1 MRLRRWLQPEV
12 LIPALALGARLL
24 PGPRTID
31 DAYITFRYARNLLDG
46 HGLVFNPGQAVLGT
60 TTPVYAALMAALGLA
75 GGGAQAPFPTLA
87 LLVNAL
93 ADALTC
99 WMLIGL
105 GRRLGSRAAGVGIAA
120 VWAIAPM
127 SVTFAIGGME
137 TSLFIALLTA
147 TLYALCHDRPV
158 AAAAFGALSLLTR
171 PDALLLVLPA
181 AAERLRRSLPR
192 GRLNADPQPVAA
204 REALV
209 FALPLAAWGALAT
222 WAYGSP
228 LPHSILAKAAAY
240 RLPPEAALV
249 RLLQHYSTPFLEHL
263 TFGTGAIAA
272 GLLLYPVLFGLGAL
286 RALRLR
292 PGVWPLFAFPWLYLI
307 AFAAANPLIFRWYL
321 APPLPAYLL
330 GIGLG
335 LARLADDLRRPRW
348 VAVPLIAALALTARG
363 WTPRPDHG
371 PQRPAP
377 EMAFIELELVY
388 EQAARRLAPQIE
400 PGQVLAAGD
409 VGVLGFVTG
418 ARVLDT
424 VGLNSP
430 EALPYYPLEASLYAI
445 NYAVPPRLILDQQ
458 PDFVVLLEAYGRLG
472 LFREPAFQAGYELIE
487 RLPTDLYGSDG
498 MLIYRRR

>member
-1 MRLRRWLQPEV
+1 MRLRRWLQPEI

-31 DAYITFRYARNLLDG
+31 DAYITFRYARNLLSG
-46 HGLVFNPGQAVLGT
+46 HGLVFNPGEAVLGT
-60 TTPVYAALMAALGLA
+60 TTPVYASLMAALGLA
-75 GGGAQAPFPTLA
+75 SGGAQAPFPVLA
-87 LLVNAL
+87 LIVNAL

-99 WMLIGL
+99 WMLIRL
-105 GRRLGSRAAGVGIAA
+105 GQRLGSRAAGIAMA
-120 VWAIAPM
+120 SVWAIAPM
-127 SVTFAIGGME
+127 SVSFAIGGME

-158 AAAAFGALSLLTR
+158 AAAAWGALSLLTR

-181 AAERLRRSLPR
+181 AAERVRRSLPR
-192 GRLNADPQPVAA
+192 SRLNPDPLPIRPA
-204 REALV
+204 EALV
-209 FALPLAAWGALAT
+209 FALPLAAWAGLAT
-222 WAYGSP
+222 LAYGSP

-249 RLLQHYSTPFLEHL
+249 RLLQHYGTPFLEHL
-263 TFGTGAIAA
+263 TFGTGFIAA

-292 PGVWPLFAFPWLYLI
+292 PSGWPLFAFPWLYLL
-307 AFAAANPLIFRWYL
+307 AFALANPLIFRWYL
-321 APPLPAYLL
+321 APPLPAYML

-335 LARLADDLRRPRW
+335 LARLAADLRRPRW
-348 VAVPLIAALALTARG
+348 IWLPLIAALAFTAHG
-363 WTPRPDHG
+363 WTLRPDHG

-377 EMAFIELELVY
+377 TMAFIELELLY
-388 EQAARRLAPQIE
+388 EQAAGALRPQIA

-409 VGVLGFVTG
+409 VGVLGYVTE

-430 EALPYYPLEASLYAI
+430 VALAHYPLDASLYAI
-445 NYAVPPRLILDQQ
+445 NYAVPPRLILEQQ
-458 PDFVVLLEAYGRLG
+458 PDYLVLLEVYGRLG
-472 LFREPAFQAGYELIE
+472 LLRDPAFQAAYALIE

-498 MLIYRRR
+498 MLIFRRR